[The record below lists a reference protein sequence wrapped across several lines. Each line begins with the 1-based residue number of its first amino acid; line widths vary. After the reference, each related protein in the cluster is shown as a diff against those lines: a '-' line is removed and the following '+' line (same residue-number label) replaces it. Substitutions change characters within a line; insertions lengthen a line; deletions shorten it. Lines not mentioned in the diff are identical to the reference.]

1 MMGTVLVTGARGFI
15 GSHLVQRLA
24 SLGLQVRAVDLRPP
38 VGHRSSSAVQ
48 AHQVDIGNPAAVGP
62 LLEGVETVFHLAS
75 LHLEVRADPAA
86 FEAVNVR
93 ASADLVTLA
102 AQQGVKRF
110 IHTSSVG
117 IYGDA
122 GRGSPLREDAPKHPD
137 SPYERSKLKGETAIL
152 SRGRDLDLDL
162 VVLRPAWVY
171 GPGCPRTGK
180 LLQALRSGRFFYIG
194 PGDNRRHPLYIDEM
208 IDAYLLAAE
217 AQGIRGGIYNVGGSR
232 IMSLREMV
240 ETFAR
245 VAGAPQPRLHL
256 PLPLGYAAGW
266 AAELVFH
273 AVDREPPLSR
283 RSLAFFRSNN
293 AWDISAARRE
303 LGFHPVIDLEEGV
316 RRTLTGSAES
326 STDRSVARRL
336 QGVA

>member
-24 SLGLQVRAVDLRPP
+24 ALGLQVRAVDLRPP
-38 VGHRSSSAVQ
+38 VGHRWDSAVQ
-48 AHQVDIGNPAAVGP
+48 AHQVDICNRAAMAP
-62 LLEGVETVFHLAS
+62 LLQGVETVFHLAS
-75 LHLEVRADPAA
+75 MHLEVGADPTA

-93 ASADLVTLA
+93 ASADLVTLG
-102 AQQGVKRF
+102 AQHGVQRF

-117 IYGDA
+117 VYGDA
-122 GRGSPLREDAPKHPD
+122 GRGFPLREDAPKHPD

-152 SRGRDLDLDL
+152 SRARDLGLDL

-194 PGDNRRHPLYIDEM
+194 SGANRRHPLYIDEM

-217 AQGIRGGIYNVGGSR
+217 APGIGGRIYNVGGPR
-232 IMSLREMV
+232 IMPLRDMV

-245 VAGAPQPRLHL
+245 GAGAPRPRLHL
-256 PLPLGYAAGW
+256 PLALGHAAGW

-273 AVDREPPLSR
+273 AANREPPLSR
-283 RSLAFFRSNN
+283 RSLAFFCSNN

-303 LGFHPVIDLEEGV
+303 LGFQPTIDLEEGV
-316 RRTLTGSAES
+316 RRTLIGSAET
-326 STDRSVARRL
+326 STDGSMVRRL